1 MLSAKALDLFLEE
14 LMKSTAEIAVA
25 HGAKTVSAGHL
36 KACIAAN
43 EKFDFLQE
51 IVEGVP
57 DLPVGGDKAG
67 VDSKVK
73 VKRERSAPSGPPAG
87 PVAGSLDDDD
97 FGAPP
102 PKVMRPAPPGT
113 LDDDAAPVAP
123 GSFDEPAPWSFDEPA
138 PVAAPAPAPTAPTAP
153 MAVPTAPAAT
163 LVPAPPMVGSLGGGD
178 EDLGAA
184 PPPASFG
191 TLTGSLGAEDDDYD
205 DL

>member
-123 GSFDEPAPWSFDEPA
+123 GSFDEPAPGLSTSQHRLPRRHRLRRWHRRHRRRLSCPRLQWS
-138 PVAAPAPAPTAPTAP
+138 VHW
-153 MAVPTAPAAT
+153 
-163 LVPAPPMVGSLGGGD
+163 GGD

>member
-123 GSFDEPAPWSFDEPA
+123 GSFDEPAPGSFDEPA
-138 PVAAPAPAPTAPTAP
+138 PVAAPAPAPTA
-153 MAVPTAPAAT
+153 PTAPAAT

-191 TLTGSLGAEDDDYD
+191 TLTGS
-205 DL
+205 